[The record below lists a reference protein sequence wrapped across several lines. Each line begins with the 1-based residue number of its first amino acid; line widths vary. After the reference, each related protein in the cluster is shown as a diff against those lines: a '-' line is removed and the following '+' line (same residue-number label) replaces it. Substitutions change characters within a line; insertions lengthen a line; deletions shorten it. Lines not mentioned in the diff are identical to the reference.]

1 MYTLEITADQLL
13 MLQKMIGSDI
23 DISISDTPDYT
34 DADLMQYYVDRAKLY
49 DLVLQELRT

>member
-1 MYTLEITADQLL
+1 MYTLELTSDQLL

-23 DISISDTPDYT
+23 DISSMDTPNYT
-34 DADLMQYYVDRAKLY
+34 DAGLMQYYVDRAKLY